1 MITQDIR
8 YLGVNDKDLDLFE
21 GQYAIPHGIS
31 YNSYVILDEKVAVLD
46 TVDHRKAGEFL
57 ENLERVL
64 AGRTVDYLIINHLE
78 PDHASGLGLFLEKYP
93 DARLVGNAKTFQML
107 PQYFQVAPEKTVT
120 VKEGE
125 TLCLGRHTLFLEKY
139 PDARLVG
146 NAKTFQMLPQ
156 YFQVA
161 PEKTVT
167 VKEGE
172 TLCLGRHTLR
182 FLLAPMVHW
191 PEVMM
196 TYDETDRVLF
206 SADAFGKFGALD
218 ADEPWEDEARRYY
231 FNIVGKFGMSV
242 QTVLKKV
249 EGLTI
254 DAICPLHG
262 PVLRETLPQVLA
274 LYDLWSRYA
283 PESDGV
289 LVAYASLHGNTATA
303 ANRLADLLEAAGVPV
318 QRMDLARCD
327 ASLALAE
334 AFRYGRMVLAASS
347 YNGGVIPC
355 MEDFLHHLQIKNY
368 QKRTLALMENGSW
381 GPSAVKTMKGV
392 LAQMKEITVIEPA
405 VTLRG
410 ALKDSDL
417 PAMEELVQALL
428 A

>member
-64 AGRTVDYLIINHLE
+64 AGRTVDYLIIDHLE

-93 DARLVGNAKTFQML
+93 DV
-107 PQYFQVAPEKTVT
+107 
-120 VKEGE
+120 
-125 TLCLGRHTLFLEKY
+125 
-139 PDARLVG
+139 RLVG

-249 EGLTI
+249 EGMTI

-262 PVLRETLPQVLA
+262 PVLRETIPQVLA

-289 LVAYASLHGNTATA
+289 LVAYASLHGNTAA
-303 ANRLADLLEAAGVPV
+303 AAHRLADLLEAAGVPV